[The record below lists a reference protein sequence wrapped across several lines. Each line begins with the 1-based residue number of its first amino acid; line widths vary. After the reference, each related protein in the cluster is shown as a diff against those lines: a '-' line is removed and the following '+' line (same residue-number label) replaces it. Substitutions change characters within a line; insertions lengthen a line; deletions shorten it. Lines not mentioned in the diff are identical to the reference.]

1 MSVLFE
7 KDDEYAFMQAV
18 FMPIDRHKPNLPFSE
33 FITESGTHMIV
44 RGIENPLYRHHYH
57 ARYSIPSPR
66 GTMDVSVISGRLF
79 YCTPDAP
86 YEVSINQDEPR
97 GRITDEELMIL
108 LAKIISGGDY
118 GIQE

>member
-1 MSVLFE
+1 MSVLLTE
-7 KDDEYAFMQAV
+7 DDEYAYMQAV
-18 FMPIDRHKPNLPFSE
+18 FMPIDRYKPNLPFSE
-33 FITESGTHMIV
+33 FITDSGAHMIV
-44 RGIENPLYRHHYH
+44 RGSAKYQHHYH

-97 GRITDEELMIL
+97 GRVTDEELMIL